1 MSDIYLK
8 KESDYEMKWKS
19 DYSEENTSDSEDFC
33 STIFQPFQ
41 FEPEHN
47 KNRVVM
53 RAMRKKL
60 NIFTLQLPIYYI
72 LEKESQSVQM
82 RSCKNEGR
90 EIDCL
95 CCREVDAMLIASAKI
110 PEREGSISS
119 SSFYRQRPHVLALST

>member
-1 MSDIYLK
+1 
-8 KESDYEMKWKS
+8 
-19 DYSEENTSDSEDFC
+19 
-33 STIFQPFQ
+33 
-41 FEPEHN
+41 
-47 KNRVVM
+47 M